1 MLLSDKINDT
11 ERTREVY
18 IGEEKEILAVK
29 ALLLV
34 ALGKYVQISPMRNVR
49 INKEMLSILDYY
61 SSQKLGVQ
69 VYPLKKKIESF
80 HFLYFFFFIFLF
92 YPL

>member
-80 HFLYFFFFIFLF
+80 NFLYIFFFIFLF